1 MRVVFHFS
9 RNQQQDDIL
18 CCRSVQNSSRRTHNT
33 PAKEVVGEINYEDF
47 ALFMEN
53 CVRSNKNDLASSRV
67 LYELIRSGGGNDNMG
82 RRRRQELTASDIR
95 RVLQDIMHANISD
108 DMAEKML
115 AVADE
120 DGSGTVSVEEFKV
133 AIFDENL
140 RDGNSEEEKPADEAA
155 DEIRRPELSKST
167 SWGSFTN
174 SHEDDQ
180 AQQIIVDMVTHQ
192 SLAIFGLACLS
203 LYGRFRKGIRGP
215 TSDALPAKDWQNMPA
230 KEWEN
235 LLKNWNKCVNLL
247 KN

>member
-1 MRVVFHFS
+1 M
-9 RNQQQDDIL
+9 L
-18 CCRSVQNSSRRTHNT
+18 QNSSRRTHNA

-67 LYELIRSGGGNDNMG
+67 LYELIRSGGMG
-82 RRRRQELTASDIR
+82 QRRRHELTASDIR

-140 RDGNSEEEKPADEAA
+140 RDGNNSEEEKEKPAGEAAA

-174 SHEDDQ
+174 SHEDDN
-180 AQQIIVDMVTHQ
+180 AQQVVVDMVTHQ

-215 TSDALPAKDWQNMPA
+215 TSDNALPTKDWQNMPA

-235 LLKNWNKCVNLL
+235 LLKNWNKCVISICSRPRDFLCM
-247 KN
+247 